1 MKSLYIYISA
11 LCGAG
16 LLVGLALVYISG
28 TSSIRMVGAVSA
40 ILATNVIMIYAKK
53 ISGENETNNITFFNH
68 NNLNTVSTPGKIGS
82 EDGNE

>member
-28 TSSIRMVGAVSA
+28 TSSIRMAGAVSA

-53 ISGENETNNITFFNH
+53 LSESDE
-68 NNLNTVSTPGKIGS
+68 IGS
-82 EDGNE
+82 ENGNE